1 MALSDWCLHGTSAE
15 LPCKHQSPSANRQF
29 GRANEVHSKRELGPL
44 LYLSDMK
51 TYDAFVRMK
60 NMDTVKQ
67 LAAPKSSRL
76 LVEERS
82 IVPPDENPHVR
93 P

>member
-1 MALSDWCLHGTSAE
+1 MWARDPPT
-15 LPCKHQSPSANRQF
+15 PT
-29 GRANEVHSKRELGPL
+29 GPL

-51 TYDAFVRMK
+51 TYDAFARMK

-76 LVEERS
+76 LVEEQS
-82 IVPPDENPHVR
+82 IVPPDGNPHVR

>member
-1 MALSDWCLHGTSAE
+1 MIAGSAAVS
-15 LPCKHQSPSANRQF
+15 LRDKAR
-29 GRANEVHSKRELGPL
+29 
-44 LYLSDMK
+44 
-51 TYDAFVRMK
+51 DAFARME

-67 LAAPKSSRL
+67 LATPKSSRL
-76 LVEERS
+76 LVEEGS